1 MVTYYHASFSFVTPP
16 VFNKQP
22 FFTKLFLFTIK
33 EKKNL
38 KKIKQKKKKLKKK
51 KKKKNKI

>member
-22 FFTKLFLFTIK
+22 FKTKIFIFN
-33 EKKNL
+33 KK
-38 KKIKQKKKKLKKK
+38 KKKKFKKYKTQKKKLKKK
-51 KKKKNKI
+51 KKKKKKN